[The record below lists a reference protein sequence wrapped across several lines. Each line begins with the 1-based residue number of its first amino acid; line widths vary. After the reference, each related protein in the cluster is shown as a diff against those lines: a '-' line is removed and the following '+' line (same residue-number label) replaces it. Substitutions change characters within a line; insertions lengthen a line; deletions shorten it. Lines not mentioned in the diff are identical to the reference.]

1 MTRILLVDDDR
12 NVVVAM
18 RTALEWRGYIV
29 DIFDRPEIALLHFS
43 ARKYDIA
50 IIDAKMP
57 KISGFELVR
66 MIYDVDKNTR
76 IILMSDSD
84 LEREE
89 FEKSEIASKIDA
101 FMKKPRGIMKLISH
115 IEALLKH
122 KKKAL
127 AALLMS
133 AVTSLMALSFEV
145 ITGVMH

>member
-1 MTRILLVDDDR
+1 MARLCR
-12 NVVVAM
+12 
-18 RTALEWRGYIV
+18 
-29 DIFDRPEIALLHFS
+29 DIFDRPEIALRHFS

-66 MIYDVDKNTR
+66 LIYGVDKNTR

-89 FEKSEIASKIDA
+89 FEKSEIASKVDA

-122 KKKAL
+122 KRREL
-127 AALLMS
+127 AALVAS
-133 AVTSLMALSFEV
+133 AGASLMALSFEV
-145 ITGVMH
+145 VTAAMH